1 VIYSNKTEILILLVK
16 RTANRARQQYLPYFY
31 ASA

>member
-16 RTANRARQQYLPYFY
+16 RPAYRVSQQYLPYFY